1 MKLDPEK
8 FFEIKLAAM
17 LRENTQMQFE
27 LAQAQEN
34 MAKLMAENSALKK
47 QVLQGKIKEAE
58 DRFAALAEGLKAY
71 GAALETIDWATG
83 EFKDSEPESNP
94 DSAS

>member
-47 QVLQGKIKEAE
+47 QALQGKIKEAD
-58 DRFAALAEGLKAY
+58 DRFAGLAEGLKQY
-71 GAALETIDWATG
+71 GASLENIDWSTG
-83 EFKDSEPESNP
+83 EFKNTESDP
-94 DSAS
+94 SPAS

>member
-8 FFEIKLAAM
+8 FYEIKLAAM
-17 LRENTQMQFE
+17 LRENTQMQLD

-47 QVLQGKIKEAE
+47 QALQGKIKEAE
-58 DRFAALAEGLKAY
+58 DRFASLAEGLKQY
-71 GAALETIDWATG
+71 GASLETVDWLTG
-83 EFKDSEPESNP
+83 EFKNSEPSSE
-94 DSAS
+94 SAS